1 MAQPIKETPILT
13 GEDARRFEQ
22 RMREHKSVSQERLSE
37 MDKSYE
43 LFKKIAK
50 FPLP

>member
-22 RMREHKSVSQERLSE
+22 RMREHKPVSQEKRVE
-37 MDKSYE
+37 WQKSYE
-43 LFKKIAK
+43 IFKQIAK
-50 FPLP
+50 FPLS

>member
-1 MAQPIKETPILT
+1 MARPIKETPILT

-22 RMREHKSVSQERLSE
+22 RMKEIKPLSPEELKS

-43 LFKKIAK
+43 LFKKIAT
-50 FPLP
+50 FPV